1 MASLDDA
8 VEITVHPDAN
18 SSAIFKLY
26 AEKIDYPPFSRSEIA
41 QMSNEEYLKYEPLIM
56 EQLKNG
62 DFKEQKPDYSK
73 YTNPLTGNKKIYT
86 KEELAKMTPDE
97 FMEKEGEI
105 IGQLQSI
112 GLPQKSDL
120 PNATNGEGRWVTIDG
135 NHVFIEK

>member
-1 MASLDDA
+1 MYTQNLTNHKIENMASLDDA

-62 DFKEQKPDYSK
+62 DFKEQNQ
-73 YTNPLTGNKKIYT
+73 T
-86 KEELAKMTPDE
+86 TP
-97 FMEKEGEI
+97 
-105 IGQLQSI
+105 SI
-112 GLPQKSDL
+112 QIL
-120 PNATNGEGRWVTIDG
+120 
-135 NHVFIEK
+135 